1 MREHLGKTRTDR
13 IDTLVTAI
21 VENSGEDIGMDAQ
34 TMQYFDELHTFLHQN
49 LYHDSV
55 AKIEEKKV
63 DTLISQMFGYFL
75 EHIEKLPSEYIAIAE
90 NEGRE
95 VAVCDYIASMTDNY
109 ALEIYHDLFIPRS
122 WTVHHL

>member
-1 MREHLGKTRTDR
+1 M
-13 IDTLVTAI
+13 
-21 VENSGEDIGMDAQ
+21 
-34 TMQYFDELHTFLHQN
+34 
-49 LYHDSV
+49 

-75 EHIEKLPSEYIAIAE
+75 EHIEKLPPEYILIAE
-90 NEGRE
+90 KEDKDI
-95 VAVCDYIASMTDNY
+95 AVCDYIASMTDNY